1 LSLKCYDTIRDRSS
15 IISLLFQRHNFI
27 NLQSCQFISVN
38 PSAELD
44 NVIKQVE
51 SLNRLVSFSI
61 IQPSTVNT
69 NEKNQSDITRTV
81 FMSKSSSLR
90 SVMLRY
96 NYAYLDLSTY
106 TSIAPN
112 LISLDLLISGSP
124 NTVSVYSILPILRV
138 CHRIRYLHTI
148 IKHEIPSEN
157 NNVNISIQ
165 EAFIN
170 ENDLPISPQ
179 VTSFDLSIFTTCDT
193 RSIAYILRCLPNLLH
208 FKFFHESPEVVCPSS
223 YDLVN
228 GYTWQYMFEMH
239 VPFLSKFDFHISIL
253 KEHPNLDLD
262 VVVNSFQYF
271 VQKYPEWQ
279 MVIDRWGPDAKNPLE
294 YVMLRTIGYHQYKR
308 NLQINIPLINY
319 ELFETRS
326 TRTTTTTT
334 NDHYL
339 YYSDIKILKLNMTKI
354 TPKTAR
360 SFPLFQHINSL
371 VIDMRTKHS
380 SWDKSLSFVNWVQSN
395 DNDDEQQYVAYLSNI
410 VHLSNVTKINF
421 ETNVDPSGSADIKAC
436 PNVIDLKISPLYL
449 YLASIIDNPSLISIF
464 KQIKILN
471 LITKYS
477 NVCSDLVSNLV
488 KRFPSLTHMEVRVAS
503 FNYFE
508 SAIDILLSH
517 QQNLSYLN
525 IGHSTPA
532 IFNQP
537 FSRSHI
543 IDKRRQAF
551 GFNTIDEHKVTVNRN
566 ERSVEIRLS

>member
-1 LSLKCYDTIRDRSS
+1 MNIHTHFEDLSNEIFFEIFDYLHALDAFTSLNERFLSILQSIRLHISILNTYYDRDIDFLSSHLTFHAHQVLSLKCYDTIRDRSS

-27 NLQSCQFISVN
+27 NLQSCQFISDN
-38 PSAELD
+38 PSTEFD

-61 IQPSTVNT
+61 VQPSTVNIS
-69 NEKNQSDITRTV
+69 EKKKSDITRTV
-81 FMSKSSSLR
+81 FMSKSSSLH

-106 TSIAPN
+106 TSIASN
-112 LISLDLLISGSP
+112 LISLDLLISGSS

-138 CHRIRYLHTI
+138 CPRIRYLHAI

-157 NNVNISIQ
+157 NNVNVSIQ

-179 VTSFDLSIFTTCDT
+179 VASFELSIFTTCDT

-208 FKFFHESPEVVCPSS
+208 FKFFHESPE
-223 YDLVN
+223 
-228 GYTWQYMFEMH
+228 
-239 VPFLSKFDFHISIL
+239 
-253 KEHPNLDLD
+253 
-262 VVVNSFQYF
+262 
-271 VQKYPEWQ
+271 KYPEWQ
-279 MVIDRWGPDAKNPLE
+279 MIIDRWGPDAKNPLE

-410 VHLSNVTKINF
+410 VHL
-421 ETNVDPSGSADIKAC
+421 
-436 PNVIDLKISPLYL
+436 
-449 YLASIIDNPSLISIF
+449 
-464 KQIKILN
+464 
-471 LITKYS
+471 
-477 NVCSDLVSNLV
+477 
-488 KRFPSLTHMEVRVAS
+488 
-503 FNYFE
+503 
-508 SAIDILLSH
+508 
-517 QQNLSYLN
+517 
-525 IGHSTPA
+525 
-532 IFNQP
+532 
-537 FSRSHI
+537 
-543 IDKRRQAF
+543 
-551 GFNTIDEHKVTVNRN
+551 
-566 ERSVEIRLS
+566 